1 MYHAV
6 GSPIPELTFGTP
18 HQILNEGT
26 TLPLLFQMEQGG
38 KAGGAWVVKAAKRR
52 PSAMLVEL
60 ACSELCAH
68 FGILTPAVGV
78 ALFDDDMPD
87 YDDSE
92 VGRAARRTHEEHR
105 GDMAFCSRHLEGATR
120 LTPDNLKW
128 SRPGVAE
135 QALRLFLFDVLVWH
149 GDRSTTT
156 PNALWFHRQ
165 IVAIDHG
172 RAMYNLESTDDA
184 GLGPDLSLTLSQDRW
199 DEHIAF
205 RRLCRAWKKGDDSP
219 ALEAAL
225 DSFAQRVAA
234 LDDVAIKQMSA
245 RWPPGLDKGGMR
257 GDIERF
263 LRARRM
269 HYPALEIQ
277 VRNALANC

>member
-6 GSPIPELTFGTP
+6 GGPIPELTFGTP
-18 HQILNEGT
+18 HQVFNEGT
-26 TLPLLFQMEQGG
+26 TLPVLFQMELGG
-38 KAGGAWVVKAAKRR
+38 KAGGSWVVKAAKQR

-78 ALFDDDMPD
+78 AVFGVDVPD

-105 GDMAFCSRHLEGATR
+105 GELAFCSRHLEGATR
-120 LTPDNLKW
+120 LTTDNLKW

-135 QALRLFLFDVLVWH
+135 QALRLFLFDAFVWH
-149 GDRSTTT
+149 GDRSTRT

-172 RAMYNLESTDDA
+172 RAMFNLESTDDV
-184 GLGPDLSLTLSQDRW
+184 GLGPDFSATLSQERW
-199 DEHIAF
+199 DEHIVF
-205 RRLCRAWKKGDDSP
+205 RRLCRAWQKTDDAS
-219 ALEAAL
+219 ALEAAMEA
-225 DSFAQRVAA
+225 FGERVGA
-234 LDDVAIKQMSA
+234 LDDLTVQKMSA
-245 RWPPGLDKGGMR
+245 RWPPGLDKGGLR
-257 GDIERF
+257 GEIERF

-269 HYPALEIQ
+269 HYPALETQ